1 MYKNKKTGK
10 TYKLL
15 AYAID
20 ATNERDG
27 LPVIV
32 YCPDDNGN
40 SIYVREEKEFFSKFE
55 PIDPSLYTRIKLI

>member
-10 TYKLL
+10 IYKLL

-20 ATNERDG
+20 ATNKRDG

-32 YCPDDNGN
+32 YCPDDNGH
-40 SIYVREEKEFFSKFE
+40 SIYVREEKELPLS
-55 PIDPSLYTRIKLI
+55 SWGLLS